1 MQFMSKAYNDEQMI
15 AMLKNQN
22 LKIQKMVQ
30 FYKNENLVELY
41 KQITDLNFRWKL
53 KKWLLWRTQYQLGCE
68 NAESWR

>member
-41 KQITDLNFRWKL
+41 KQITDLNFR
-53 KKWLLWRTQYQLGCE
+53 
-68 NAESWR
+68 